1 MKKLI
6 MFLLLISI
14 FSLVFAVD
22 STINKSTQALSVSE
36 LQQGAL
42 MENAVNVKTPGY
54 RTVRIVPYTDQA
66 TGQKTVRR
74 TNVFSS
80 GSLIITNR
88 PFDLGMEGKGFF
100 VLSDAQGR
108 VYFTRDGRFQLNSN
122 MQMVSL
128 AGNLFLLDE
137 SDSIIG
143 LPGVSDVKVDEKGYI
158 YNLSSEVITKIKV
171 VDVQN
176 YNKLR
181 SINNVIFYLGLED
194 EEQLFN
200 AENFNIRQ
208 GSYESSNVDY
218 NKLMVDLAD
227 KSLYTANTQMIQTR
241 LKMLDSLNG
250 LVNQN

>member
-218 NKLMVDLAD
+218 NKLMVDLAA

>member
-6 MFLLLISI
+6 MFFLLISI
-14 FSLVFAVD
+14 FPLVFAVD
-22 STINKSTQALSVSE
+22 STINKSTQSLSVSE

-54 RTVRIVPYTDQA
+54 RTVRIVPYTDQS

-158 YNLSSEVITKIKV
+158 YNLNSEVITKIKV

-181 SINNVIFYLGLED
+181 SINNVLFYLSLED
-194 EEQLFN
+194 EENVFV

-208 GSYESSNVDY
+208 GAYESSNVDY